1 MLALKKIC
9 NFICNNQNIS
19 NYLHSDTN
27 FTRVNKLTFSAVVLK
42 ILHSFSDSVEY
53 NLATFLP
60 KLKLKQ
66 VTAGA
71 FSIARY
77 KIKIDFFKDLDTELC
92 QIIESI
98 QPKRWKGYRLI
109 AGDGT
114 SISIP
119 VSKQTTSYFGIFA
132 ESKGGSKTVMANA
145 CMFYDVLSNFVL
157 KSAISTTKDNEH
169 TLMKEMLIDFA
180 SKDSILL
187 LDRGF
192 CYFYIYKTLIDNGF
206 NFCIR
211 QKIDHAQGSSKL
223 IFSNNSSD
231 FITEWMPSEAETAT
245 CKKYNVNSDPIKVRI
260 TKIILP
266 SGEIEVLIS
275 NLFDFD
281 LINKEDMKALYHYRW
296 NIEEAFKQLKPK
308 MKLEQFGSRKPE
320 GIFQEFYAHL
330 IMLNLTTLIAMEA
343 EPIIEQKVLGRK
355 LKYKYNRI
363 NAYKFIKETFIDLFY
378 SIDIQNIIDELIQK
392 ISNSI
397 ISIRPNRSFTR
408 EHKFKRKPRFTPM
421 YK

>member
-9 NFICNNQNIS
+9 NFIYNNQNIS
-19 NYLHSDTN
+19 RYFHSDTN

-60 KLKLKQ
+60 KLKLKP

-77 KIKIDFFKDLDTELC
+77 KIKIDFFKDLDNELH
-92 QIIESI
+92 QIIENI

-114 SISIP
+114 TISIP
-119 VSKQTTSYFGIFA
+119 ISKLTTSYFGIFSK
-132 ESKGGSKTVMANA
+132 SKGGSKTVLANA
-145 CMFYDVLSNFVL
+145 CMLYDVLSNFVL
-157 KSAISTTKDNEH
+157 KSVITTTSKSEFSIMQ
-169 TLMKEMLIDFA
+169 TMLTDFA
-180 SKDSILL
+180 SPKSILI

-192 CYFYIYKTLIDNGF
+192 SYFYIYKTFINNELD
-206 NFCIR
+206 FCVR
-211 QKIDHAQGSSKL
+211 QRTSNHDFSKL
-223 IFSNNSSD
+223 ILSHPSTD
-231 FITEWMPSEAETAT
+231 FITEWLPSEAERAT
-245 CKKYNVNSDPIKVRI
+245 CKKHNVNSDSIKVRI
-260 TKIILP
+260 TKIVLP
-266 SGEIEVLIS
+266 SGEMEVLIS

-281 LINKEDMKALYHYRW
+281 LINNEDMKELYNYRW
-296 NIEEAFKQLKPK
+296 KIEEAFKQLKPK

-343 EPIIEQKVLGRK
+343 EPIIEQKIKSRK
-355 LKYKYNRI
+355 IKYKYNRI
-363 NAYKFIKETFIDLFY
+363 NAYKFIKENFIDLFY
-378 SIDIQNIIDELIQK
+378 HIDIHGVINMLIQK
-392 ISNSI
+392 ISNSL
-397 ISIRPNRSFTR
+397 ISIRPNRSFSR
-408 EHKFKRKPRFTPM
+408 ERRSKQKPRFTPM